1 MHMLRCTAGH
11 VDCLARAMDQ
21 ELIELEKQYWEAI
34 RNRDGATA
42 TRLSDARC
50 LVIGPQG
57 IGKLD
62 RAALAG
68 LVENAPYELKRVRL
82 DDDVH
87 ISKIADDVAVIA
99 YKVNEE
105 LVVDGKT
112 TTLEAFDSS
121 VWVRRDGGWVCAA
134 HTETI
139 AGDPFGRKSEQK
151 KKRRPRRLFD
161 WI

>member
-1 MHMLRCTAGH
+1 
-11 VDCLARAMDQ
+11 MDQ
-21 ELIELEKQYWEAI
+21 ELIELERRYWEAI

-50 LVIGPQG
+50 LVVGPQG

-62 RAALAG
+62 RQALAE
-68 LVENAPYELKRVRL
+68 LIEKAPHDLKRVRL

-105 LVVDGKT
+105 IEVDGKT
-112 TTLEAFDSS
+112 TTFEAFDSS

-134 HTETI
+134 HTETP
-139 AGDPFGRKSEQK
+139 ARDTGGTK
-151 KKRRPRRLFD
+151 
-161 WI
+161 

>member
-1 MHMLRCTAGH
+1 
-11 VDCLARAMDQ
+11 MDR
-21 ELIELEKQYWEAI
+21 ELIELEKRYWEAI

-50 LVIGPQG
+50 LVVGPQG

-62 RAALAG
+62 REALAE
-68 LVENAPYELKRVRL
+68 LIENAPRELKRVRL
-82 DDDVH
+82 DDEVH

-105 LVVDGKT
+105 LEVDGKT
-112 TTLEAFDSS
+112 TTFEAFDSS

-134 HTETI
+134 HTETP
-139 AGDPFGRKSEQK
+139 ARDTGGTK
-151 KKRRPRRLFD
+151 
-161 WI
+161 